1 MYKKTK
7 GDPMSLPEN
16 MQKALENVKENP
28 KDEKDFIELWDRQSN
43 ITAVELILKREGL
56 NIEDYSLDEVMKF
69 GRMCSERITSY
80 LKDGVPKYPHL
91 VDTSAITIKV
101 LKRFEE
107 LFELQHKALK
117 AKETAA
123 EKVVYDEMKQL
134 LRQFWRGE
142 TEPTEWEEV
151 LVFTHIAHF
160 KANLGKN

>member
-16 MQKALENVKENP
+16 LQKALENVKENP
-28 KDEKDFIELWDRQSN
+28 TDEKDFIELWSRQSN

-80 LKDGVPKYPHL
+80 LKDGAPKYPHL
-91 VDTSAITIKV
+91 VDTSAISIKT

-107 LFELQHKALK
+107 LFELRDKAVEAKDELTEK
-117 AKETAA
+117 A
-123 EKVVYDEMKQL
+123 VYDGMKPL
-134 LRQFWRGE
+134 LRQFWKGE
-142 TEPTEWEEV
+142 SEPTEWEEV
-151 LVFTHIAHF
+151 LIYTHIAYF
-160 KANLGKN
+160 KANMGKN

>member
-1 MYKKTK
+1 
-7 GDPMSLPEN
+7 MSLPEN
-16 MQKALENVKENP
+16 LQKALENVKENP
-28 KDEKDFIELWDRQSN
+28 KDEKDFIELWSKQSN
-43 ITAVELILKREGL
+43 IMAVELVLQREGL

-69 GRMCSERITSY
+69 GRMCAERITSY

-91 VDTSAITIKV
+91 VDTSAITIKI
-101 LKRFEE
+101 LKSFEE
-107 LFELQHKALK
+107 LFELRDKAVESK
-117 AKETAA
+117 DQSA

-151 LVFTHIAHF
+151 LVYTHIAHF

>member
-1 MYKKTK
+1 
-7 GDPMSLPEN
+7 MSLPEN
-16 MQKALENVKENP
+16 LQKALENVKERP
-28 KDEKDFIELWDRQSN
+28 SEEKDFIELWDRQSN

-69 GRMCSERITSY
+69 GRMCSERIASH

-91 VDTSAITIKV
+91 VDISAITIKV

-117 AKETAA
+117 AKDTPA
-123 EKVVYDEMKQL
+123 EKVVYDELKQL

-151 LVFTHIAHF
+151 LVFTHITYF

>member
-16 MQKALENVKENP
+16 LQKALENVKENP
-28 KDEKDFIELWDRQSN
+28 KDEKDFIELWSRQSN
-43 ITAVELILKREGL
+43 ITAVELILKRDGL

-69 GRMCSERITSY
+69 GRMCAERITSY
-80 LKDGVPKYPHL
+80 LKDGAPKYPHL
-91 VDTSAITIKV
+91 VDTSAISIKT

-107 LFELQHKALK
+107 LFELRDKAVEAKDELTEK
-117 AKETAA
+117 A
-123 EKVVYDEMKQL
+123 VYDGMKPL
-134 LRQFWRGE
+134 LRQFWKEE

-151 LVFTHIAHF
+151 LVFTHITHF

>member
-16 MQKALENVKENP
+16 LQKALENVKENP
-28 KDEKDFIELWDRQSN
+28 SDEKDFIELWERQSN

-69 GRMCSERITSY
+69 GRMCAERITSY
-80 LKDGVPKYPHL
+80 LKDGAPKYPHL
-91 VDTSAITIKV
+91 VDTNTITIKV

-107 LFELQHKALK
+107 LFELQHKALN

-142 TEPTEWEEV
+142 TEPTEWEEL
-151 LVFTHIAHF
+151 LVFAHIAYF

>member
-1 MYKKTK
+1 
-7 GDPMSLPEN
+7 MSLPEN
-16 MQKALENVKENP
+16 LQKALENVKENP
-28 KDEKDFIELWDRQSN
+28 KDEKDFIELWNRQSN

-69 GRMCSERITSY
+69 GRMCAERITSY

-107 LFELQHKALK
+107 LFELRDKAVA
-117 AKETAA
+117 AKDEAS
-123 EKVVYDEMKQL
+123 EKVVYDEMKPL

-151 LVFTHIAHF
+151 LVFTHITHF